1 MSRRPVGLAGLLVAL
16 AAGSGIAQEAGPSF
30 RAVIRFDRLEME

>member
-16 AAGSGIAQEAGPSF
+16 AAGPGVAQEAGPSF
-30 RAVIRFDRLEME
+30 RAVIRFDRLGME